1 MLKIQLLRR
10 FCLNI
15 CFSFVLAI
23 PFIFGFGVANSWA
36 VMTHA
41 RSPIFLVSSNPV
53 DAITKGIES
62 NVQEAVGKI
71 TGDTKQEAAGH
82 AKGYRADAIKKNVEG
97 QAQENQGKLAGDNKK
112 RIDGKAKQ
120 FQAKTLEL
128 NDASVLN
135 PDYKPNTLTPQEKKD
150 RKNTEAIKVEA
161 IEPLE

>member
-1 MLKIQLLRR
+1 MLLIQFLRR
-10 FCLNI
+10 FCFNI
-15 CFSFVLAI
+15 VVSLFLAM
-23 PFIFGFGVANSWA
+23 PFLFGVGVADSWA
-36 VMTHA
+36 VPMGA

-53 DAITKGIES
+53 EALTKGIES

-82 AKGYRADAIKKNVEG
+82 AKGYRADAIKKKAEG
-97 QAQENQGKLAGDNKK
+97 KAQEAQGRLAGDHKTTV
-112 RIDGKAKQ
+112 DGKAKQ
-120 FQAKTLEL
+120 LQAETIEL

-135 PDYKPNTLTPQEKKD
+135 PEYQPRTLTPQEKKD